1 MINRTFCV
9 SLFLMLFFSMPFEKA
24 LGQDDFAAAKT
35 IVLNIQKTSFPEDTM
50 NIADFGAI
58 GNGEFNN
65 REIILKCINQCSE
78 EGGGTVLIAQG
89 TFFCKGPLT
98 LKSNVNLHIS
108 ADAVLRFSPE
118 PGDYLPAVLTR
129 WEGIDIYNYSPMIYT
144 ANQENIA
151 ITGQGV
157 IDGNAQKVWA
167 SYRKLISKSQG
178 RMRDLN
184 DKKVPVTE
192 RLFGEGDFLRPSFI
206 QFLNCKRILVE
217 GVTLV
222 NSPLWMLHPV
232 YCSDIII
239 RNVGFNSLLINNDG
253 IDFDSS
259 INGLVENCTFHTGD
273 DAVVF
278 KSGRD
283 KDGWR
288 VNKPTKNI
296 VVRNCSAPQTL
307 HGIAF
312 GSEMSG
318 GIEKVYIENVTM
330 GKVES
335 EAIQFKAN
343 KDRGGYIRNIYIRN
357 VEVDTAG
364 AHLFFFT
371 NGYHGYRGGNAPSE
385 FSHIYINTVK
395 CNYAKH
401 VLQLQGLPESPLHH
415 ISIKNVD
422 VQKADKAFDKKEF
435 YKKISLKNIRINNA
449 ELNLKL

>member
-1 MINRTFCV
+1 MKRFLTLVLITILSVIPLLAQKEKKSAGKIIESIITTTFP
-9 SLFLMLFFSMPFEKA
+9 SDTFNIIA
-24 LGQDDFAAAKT
+24 LGAINNGVNDNRAIIQD
-35 IVLNIQKTSFPEDTM
+35 
-50 NIADFGAI
+50 AI
-58 GNGEFNN
+58 NE
-65 REIILKCINQCSE
+65 CSSR
-78 EGGGTVLIAQG
+78 GGGTVLIPEG
-89 TFFCKGPLT
+89 VFFCKGPVN
-98 LKSNVNLHIS
+98 LKSNLNLHIS

-151 ITGQGV
+151 ISGKGV
-157 IDGNAQKVWA
+157 IDGNAQKIWA

-184 DKKVPVTE
+184 DKQVPVAE

-206 QFLNCKRILVE
+206 QFLNCKRIRVE

-239 RNVGFNSLLINNDG
+239 RNVDFNSLLINNDG

-259 INGLVENCTFHTGD
+259 NNGLVENCTFRTGD

-318 GIEKVYIENVTM
+318 GIENVYIENFTM

-357 VEVDTAG
+357 VEVDSAG

-385 FSHIYINTVK
+385 FSHISINTVK

-422 VQKADKAFDKKEF
+422 VQKADKPFDKKEF
-435 YKKISLKNIRINNA
+435 YKKVSLKNIRINNS
-449 ELNLKL
+449 ELNQKL